1 MNATISE
8 ALLSLLQFYHFG
20 EDIIK
25 KNAVF
30 HFSFHRLIKSQSN
43 SVVILGY

>member
-8 ALLSLLQFYHFG
+8 AMLSLLQFYHFV
-20 EDIIK
+20 EDIK

-43 SVVILGY
+43 SIMILGY